1 MEKPKNVAEGS
12 AAWKKIFYYFLQ
24 GLIIIAPV
32 GITLYIVLWLF
43 NTVDNIL
50 PNIIH
55 SFFPGIIKV
64 DESGNLRKIPGL
76 GFIVVLLL
84 VILVGRISS
93 SFLVSRLVDLLD
105 TLLEKTPGIK
115 FIYTSI
121 KDFLEAFTGNKRKF
135 DRPVLVSV
143 DAPDIWRIGF
153 ITQEDA
159 TLFELNNYAVVYIPL
174 SYALTGITYIVP
186 REKIKILTNISSANA
201 MKFAVSGGVAD
212 ISEHT
217 ETEEPAS

>member
-1 MEKPKNVAEGS
+1 MNEAKNDSDGS
-12 AAWKKIFYYFLQ
+12 VTWKKIFYYFLQ

-55 SFFPGIIKV
+55 TFFPRVIGV
-64 DESGNLRKIPGL
+64 DADGNLKKIPGL

-84 VILVGRISS
+84 VLIIGRISS
-93 SFLVSRLVDLLD
+93 SFLVSRMVDVLD
-105 TLLEKTPGIK
+105 TLLERTPGIK

-121 KDFLEAFTGNKRKF
+121 KDFLEAFTGNKKKF
-135 DRPVLVSV
+135 DKPVLVSV
-143 DAPDIWRIGF
+143 DAPGIWRIGF

-159 TLFELNNYAVVYIPL
+159 AVFELVDYTVVYIPL
-174 SYALTGITYIVP
+174 SYALTGITYIIP
-186 REKIKILTNISSANA
+186 RDKIKPLSNISSANA

-212 ISEHT
+212 ISEHLP
-217 ETEEPAS
+217 ESNESS